1 MLSPINR
8 NPAISE
14 FLKKISPQGLS
25 PEEAKA
31 QYKCPICGKSID
43 PDVGFR
49 DGSSLREWSITGM
62 CQEDQDKVFG
72 G

>member
-1 MLSPINR
+1 MPNDRPVKLQS
-8 NPAISE
+8 
-14 FLKKISPQGLS
+14 FLRQVSPQGLS
-25 PEEAKA
+25 PEDAKD

-49 DGSSLREWSITGM
+49 DGSSLREWSISGM

-72 G
+72 GV